1 SGLQFAVLD
10 GQGFIPFPRV

>member
-10 GQGFIPFPRV
+10 GQGFLPFPRV

>member
-10 GQGFIPFPRV
+10 GQGFIPFSRV

>member
-10 GQGFIPFPRV
+10 GQGFLPFSRV